1 MILIKFKLVV
11 KLEFLDH
18 SNENVRSTKMIIRK
32 SREKSKNS
40 KERLHR
46 LRKRIAS
53 GIDSSNFNL
62 TKHHKRVI
70 ENGIRDILV
79 NELIDDSYS
88 LKTTQTWPGIFPQNW
103 SSTLDF

>member
-1 MILIKFKLVV
+1 M
-11 KLEFLDH
+11 
-18 SNENVRSTKMIIRK
+18 
-32 SREKSKNS
+32 KSKFRGVICADLGS
-40 KERLHR
+40 GEKRRRKKLSM
-46 LRKRIAS
+46 LRDRIAT
-53 GIDSSNFNL
+53 GINDSMMNL

-79 NELIDDSYS
+79 NELIDDSNS